1 MTLRAGC
8 ATADITPPVGFP
20 MGGFPDKPGR
30 LARNAEGAHD
40 PLKAR
45 ALVISDGDETVAVC
59 ACDLA
64 IVRRVDASRVREA
77 VASRVPELAGPRVCL
92 AASHTHSGPENIYL
106 FGATPD
112 DPWIREM
119 DARIADAVVR
129 AHEAQRPAAL
139 RVGRAHAPL
148 AHNRRVMKEGGMGM
162 VYDHDPEVTT
172 GPSDADAPVLRFDG
186 EDGEPVALVYS
197 FAAHALIAGPGLK
210 LFTADFPGVAS
221 ARLEARWPG
230 ATALFLNGGAGNQ
243 HPRKS
248 MRKTPEEAWAV
259 MDEIGGALADAVAP
273 ALEAA
278 KTVEAPKL
286 GIASDTVTFANRV
299 DPSLTV
305 DVELVAVRLGPAV
318 LGFMPGEPFV
328 ELQLRF
334 KEALAPDLGVFV
346 GYANGW
352 PGYVPVREVYTEGGY
367 GVDLS
372 DLDPPEL
379 SRTALPEGAGEAL
392 LERLLELA
400 RSA

>member
-1 MTLRAGC
+1 MTLRAGV
-8 ATADITPPVGFP
+8 ATADITPPTGHP
-20 MGGFPDKPGR
+20 IGGFPDKPGR
-30 LARNAEGAHD
+30 LARTSEGAHD

-45 ALVISDGDETVAVC
+45 ALVLSDGDETVAVC

-64 IVRRVDASRVREA
+64 MVRRVDVARIREA
-77 VASRVPELAGPRVCL
+77 VAARVPELAGARLSL
-92 AASHTHSGPENIYL
+92 AGSHTHSGPENIYL

-112 DPWIREM
+112 DPWIHEM

-129 AHEAQRPAAL
+129 AHGALRPAAL

-148 AHNRRVMKEGGMGM
+148 AHNRRLMKDNGMGM
-162 VYDHDPEVTT
+162 IFDYDPALAT
-172 GPSDADAPVLRFDG
+172 GPSDADAPVLRLDG
-186 EDGEPVALVYS
+186 DDGEPIAVVYR
-197 FAAHALIAGPGLK
+197 FAAHALTAGPGLK
-210 LFTADFPGVAS
+210 LFTADYPGVAS

-230 ATALFLNGGAGNQ
+230 STALFLNGGAGNQ

-248 MRKTPEEAWAV
+248 MRTKPDEAWAV

-278 KTVEAPKL
+278 EPVEDPRL
-286 GIASDTVTFANRV
+286 GIASATMTFANRV

-305 DVELVAVRLGPAV
+305 EVELVALRLGPAV
-318 LGFMPGEPFV
+318 LGFMPGEPYI

-334 KEALAPDLGVFV
+334 KEAVAPDLGVFV

-352 PGYVPVREVYTEGGY
+352 PGYVPVREVYAEGGY
-367 GVDLS
+367 GVDLCE
-372 DLDPPEL
+372 LDPPAL
-379 SRTALPEGAGEAL
+379 SRTALPEGAAEAL
-392 LERLLELA
+392 LDRLLVLA